1 MLASYQEQLIF
12 LCNNSSCHGIIV
24 WCSLTLTNSF
34 RMKIT
39 QDTQTYLEC
48 KKSALVGYIVAGL
61 LMIGGVVAVILMLM
75 KSASNWW
82 LGLIALAI
90 GIAILLL
97 NKSITLIAD
106 GNLRQIRIAKKSLL
120 GASDNSYSFN
130 DIKEVMIEEDRDYE
144 RDSDG
149 DRKERITYV
158 LIFNFN
164 NGYQEAINLS
174 SGSSNFSA
182 GGLNMSRFSQNNAVM
197 RIGQRMAE
205 VIGVPFNH
213 KRLGDMDIGDV
224 VSSVGEVIKQ
234 VKQAKQDNQNP
245 PQA

>member
-1 MLASYQEQLIF
+1 
-12 LCNNSSCHGIIV
+12 
-24 WCSLTLTNSF
+24 
-34 RMKIT
+34 MKIT

-61 LMIGGVVAVILMLM
+61 LMIGGVVAVILMLIQ
-75 KSASNWW
+75 SASDWW
-82 LGLIALAI
+82 LGLIALII
-90 GIAILLL
+90 GVVILLL

-120 GASDNSYSFN
+120 GASDNAYSFN

-149 DRKERITYV
+149 DRKMRITYV

-164 NGYQEAINLS
+164 NGYQEAINLKRS
-174 SGSSNFSA
+174 SSSV

-213 KRLGDMDIGDV
+213 KRRGDMDIGDV

>member
-1 MLASYQEQLIF
+1 
-12 LCNNSSCHGIIV
+12 
-24 WCSLTLTNSF
+24 
-34 RMKIT
+34 MKIT
-39 QDTQTYLEC
+39 QDNQTYLEC

-61 LMIGGVVAVILMLM
+61 LMIGGVVAVILMLIQ
-75 KSASNWW
+75 SASDWW

-90 GIAILLL
+90 GVAVLLL

-120 GASDNSYSFN
+120 GASDNAYSFN

-149 DRKERITYV
+149 DRKMRITYV

-164 NGYQEAINLS
+164 NGYQEAIKLS
-174 SGSSNFSA
+174 SGSSNFSV
-182 GGLNMSRFSQNNAVM
+182 GGINMSRFSQNNAMM

-213 KRLGDMDIGDV
+213 KRRGDMDIGDV

-234 VKQAKQDNQNP
+234 VKQAKQDHQNP

>member
-1 MLASYQEQLIF
+1 
-12 LCNNSSCHGIIV
+12 
-24 WCSLTLTNSF
+24 
-34 RMKIT
+34 MKIT

-48 KKSALVGYIVAGL
+48 KKSALVGYIVSGL
-61 LMIGGVVAVILMLM
+61 LMLGGVAAVIIMLLQ
-75 KSASNWW
+75 SASQWW

-90 GIAILLL
+90 GVAILLL
-97 NKSITLIAD
+97 NKSITLTAD
-106 GNLRQIRIAKKSLL
+106 GNVRQIRIAKKSLL
-120 GASDNSYSFN
+120 GASDNAYSFN

-164 NGYQEAINLS
+164 NGYQEAINLTRS
-174 SGSSNFSA
+174 SSSV

-213 KRLGDMDIGDV
+213 KRRGDMDLGDV
-224 VSSVGEVIKQ
+224 VNSVGEVIKQ
-234 VKQAKQDNQNP
+234 VKQANQDNQSP
-245 PQA
+245 PHA

>member
-1 MLASYQEQLIF
+1 
-12 LCNNSSCHGIIV
+12 
-24 WCSLTLTNSF
+24 
-34 RMKIT
+34 MKIT
-39 QDTQTYLEC
+39 QDNQTYLEC

-61 LMIGGVVAVILMLM
+61 LMIGGVVAVILMLIQ
-75 KSASNWW
+75 SASDWW

-90 GIAILLL
+90 GIVILLL

-106 GNLRQIRIAKKSLL
+106 GNLRQIRIAIKSLL

-130 DIKEVMIEEDRDYE
+130 DIKEVMIEEDREYE

-164 NGYQEAINLS
+164 NGYQEAIKLS
-174 SGSSNFSA
+174 SGSSNFSV
-182 GGLNMSRFSQNNAVM
+182 GGINMSRFSQNNAMM

-213 KRLGDMDIGDV
+213 KRRGDMDIGDV

-234 VKQAKQDNQNP
+234 VKQAKQDHQNP

>member
-1 MLASYQEQLIF
+1 
-12 LCNNSSCHGIIV
+12 
-24 WCSLTLTNSF
+24 
-34 RMKIT
+34 MKIT

-48 KKSALVGYIVAGL
+48 KKSALVGYIVSGL
-61 LMIGGVVAVILMLM
+61 LMVGGVAAVILMLM
-75 KSASNWW
+75 QSASQWW
-82 LGLIALAI
+82 LGLIALVI
-90 GIAILLL
+90 GIVILLL

-106 GNLRQIRIAKKSLL
+106 GNIRQIRIAKKSLL

-130 DIKEVMIEEDRDYE
+130 DIKDVMIEEDRDYD

-164 NGYQEAINLS
+164 NGYQEAINLTP
-174 SGSSNFSA
+174 GTSSNVSV

-213 KRLGDMDIGDV
+213 KRRGDMDIGDV

-234 VKQAKQDNQNP
+234 VKQAKQDNQNS

>member
-1 MLASYQEQLIF
+1 
-12 LCNNSSCHGIIV
+12 
-24 WCSLTLTNSF
+24 
-34 RMKIT
+34 MKIT

-61 LMIGGVVAVILMLM
+61 LMIGGVVAVILMLIQ
-75 KSASNWW
+75 SASDWW
-82 LGLIALAI
+82 FGLIALAI
-90 GIAILLL
+90 GIVILLL

-120 GASDNSYSFN
+120 GASDNAYSFN

-149 DRKERITYV
+149 DRKMRITYV

-164 NGYQEAINLS
+164 NGYQEAINLKRS
-174 SGSSNFSA
+174 SSSV
-182 GGLNMSRFSQNNAVM
+182 GGINMSRFSQNNAVM

-213 KRLGDMDIGDV
+213 KRRGDMDIGDV

-234 VKQAKQDNQNP
+234 VKQAKQDNQSP
-245 PQA
+245 PHA

>member
-1 MLASYQEQLIF
+1 
-12 LCNNSSCHGIIV
+12 
-24 WCSLTLTNSF
+24 
-34 RMKIT
+34 MKIT
-39 QDTQTYLEC
+39 QDNQTYLEC

-61 LMIGGVVAVILMLM
+61 LMIGGVVAVILMLIQ
-75 KSASNWW
+75 SASDWW
-82 LGLIALAI
+82 FGLIALAI
-90 GIAILLL
+90 GIVILLL

-120 GASDNSYSFN
+120 GASDNAYSFN

-149 DRKERITYV
+149 DRKMRITYV

-164 NGYQEAINLS
+164 NGYQEAIKLS
-174 SGSSNFSA
+174 SGSSNFSV
-182 GGLNMSRFSQNNAVM
+182 GGINMSRFSQNNAMM

-213 KRLGDMDIGDV
+213 KRRGDMDIGDV

>member
-1 MLASYQEQLIF
+1 
-12 LCNNSSCHGIIV
+12 
-24 WCSLTLTNSF
+24 
-34 RMKIT
+34 MKIT

-48 KKSALVGYIVAGL
+48 KKSALVGYIVSGL
-61 LMIGGVVAVILMLM
+61 LILGGVAAVIIMLLQ
-75 KSASNWW
+75 SASQWW

-90 GIAILLL
+90 GVAILLL
-97 NKSITLIAD
+97 NKSITLTAD
-106 GNLRQIRIAKKSLL
+106 GNVRQIRIAKKSLL
-120 GASDNSYSFN
+120 GASDNAYSFN

-164 NGYQEAINLS
+164 NGYQEAINLTRS
-174 SGSSNFSA
+174 SSSV

-213 KRLGDMDIGDV
+213 KRRGDMDIGDV
-224 VSSVGEVIKQ
+224 VSSVGEVIRQ

-245 PQA
+245 PHA

>member
-1 MLASYQEQLIF
+1 
-12 LCNNSSCHGIIV
+12 
-24 WCSLTLTNSF
+24 
-34 RMKIT
+34 MKIT
-39 QDTQTYLEC
+39 QDNQTYLEC

-61 LMIGGVVAVILMLM
+61 LMIGGVVAVILMLIQ
-75 KSASNWW
+75 SASDWW

-90 GIAILLL
+90 GVAVLLL

-106 GNLRQIRIAKKSLL
+106 GNLRQIRIAIKSLL

-130 DIKEVMIEEDRDYE
+130 DIKEVMIEEDREYE
-144 RDSDG
+144 RDSVG

-182 GGLNMSRFSQNNAVM
+182 GGINMSRFSQNNAVM

-213 KRLGDMDIGDV
+213 KRRGDMDIGDV

-234 VKQAKQDNQNP
+234 VKQAKQDHQNP

>member
-1 MLASYQEQLIF
+1 
-12 LCNNSSCHGIIV
+12 
-24 WCSLTLTNSF
+24 
-34 RMKIT
+34 MKIT

-61 LMIGGVVAVILMLM
+61 LMIGGVVAVILMLIQ
-75 KSASNWW
+75 SASDWW
-82 LGLIALAI
+82 FGLIALAI
-90 GIAILLL
+90 GIVILLL

-120 GASDNSYSFN
+120 GASDNAYSFN

-164 NGYQEAINLS
+164 NGYQEAIKLS
-174 SGSSNFSA
+174 SGSSNFSV
-182 GGLNMSRFSQNNAVM
+182 GGINMSRFSQNNAMM

-213 KRLGDMDIGDV
+213 KRRGDMDIGDV
-224 VSSVGEVIKQ
+224 VTSVGEVINQ
-234 VKQAKQDNQNP
+234 VKQVKQDNQNP

>member
-1 MLASYQEQLIF
+1 
-12 LCNNSSCHGIIV
+12 
-24 WCSLTLTNSF
+24 
-34 RMKIT
+34 MKIT

-61 LMIGGVVAVILMLM
+61 LMIGGVVAVILMLIQ
-75 KSASNWW
+75 SASDWW
-82 LGLIALAI
+82 FGLIALAI
-90 GIAILLL
+90 GIVILLL

-106 GNLRQIRIAKKSLL
+106 GNLRQIRIAIKSLL

-164 NGYQEAINLS
+164 NGYQEAIKLS
-174 SGSSNFSA
+174 SGSSNFSV
-182 GGLNMSRFSQNNAVM
+182 GGINMSRFSQNNAMM

-213 KRLGDMDIGDV
+213 KRRGDMDIGDV

-234 VKQAKQDNQNP
+234 VKQAKQDHQNP

>member
-1 MLASYQEQLIF
+1 
-12 LCNNSSCHGIIV
+12 
-24 WCSLTLTNSF
+24 
-34 RMKIT
+34 MKIT

-48 KKSALVGYIVAGL
+48 KKSALVGYIVSGL
-61 LMIGGVVAVILMLM
+61 LMVGGVAAVILMLM
-75 KSASNWW
+75 QSASQWW
-82 LGLIALAI
+82 LGLIALVI
-90 GIAILLL
+90 GIVILLL

-106 GNLRQIRIAKKSLL
+106 GNIRQIRIAKKSLL

-130 DIKEVMIEEDRDYE
+130 DIKDVMIEEDRDYD

-164 NGYQEAINLS
+164 NGYQEAINLRP
-174 SGSSNFSA
+174 GTSSNVSV

-213 KRLGDMDIGDV
+213 KRRGDMDIGDV

>member
-1 MLASYQEQLIF
+1 
-12 LCNNSSCHGIIV
+12 
-24 WCSLTLTNSF
+24 
-34 RMKIT
+34 MKIT

-61 LMIGGVVAVILMLM
+61 LIIGGVVAVIVMLIQ
-75 KSASNWW
+75 SASDWW
-82 LGLIALAI
+82 FGLIALAI
-90 GIAILLL
+90 GIVILLL

-120 GASDNSYSFN
+120 GASDNAYSFN

-149 DRKERITYV
+149 DRKERVTYV

-164 NGYQEAINLS
+164 NGYQEAIKLS
-174 SGSSNFSA
+174 SGSSNFSV
-182 GGLNMSRFSQNNAVM
+182 GGINMSRFSQNNAMM

-213 KRLGDMDIGDV
+213 KRRGDMDIGDV

-234 VKQAKQDNQNP
+234 VKQAKQDHQNP

>member
-1 MLASYQEQLIF
+1 
-12 LCNNSSCHGIIV
+12 
-24 WCSLTLTNSF
+24 
-34 RMKIT
+34 MKFT

-48 KKSALVGYIVAGL
+48 KKSALFGYIVSGL
-61 LMIGGVVAVILMLM
+61 LMVGGLIAVILMLM

-149 DRKERITYV
+149 DRKMRITYV

-174 SGSSNFSA
+174 SGSSNFSV
-182 GGLNMSRFSQNNAVM
+182 GGLNMNRFSQNNAVM

-213 KRLGDMDIGDV
+213 KRRGDMDIGDV

>member
-1 MLASYQEQLIF
+1 
-12 LCNNSSCHGIIV
+12 
-24 WCSLTLTNSF
+24 
-34 RMKIT
+34 MKIT

-61 LMIGGVVAVILMLM
+61 LMIGGVLAVILMLM

>member
-1 MLASYQEQLIF
+1 
-12 LCNNSSCHGIIV
+12 
-24 WCSLTLTNSF
+24 
-34 RMKIT
+34 MKIT

-61 LMIGGVVAVILMLM
+61 LIIGGVVAVIVMLIQ
-75 KSASNWW
+75 SASDWW
-82 LGLIALAI
+82 FGLIALAI
-90 GIAILLL
+90 GIVILLL

-106 GNLRQIRIAKKSLL
+106 ANLRQIRIAKKSLL
-120 GASDNSYSFN
+120 GASDNAYSFN

-164 NGYQEAINLS
+164 NGYQEAIKLS
-174 SGSSNFSA
+174 SGSSNFSV
-182 GGLNMSRFSQNNAVM
+182 GGINMSRFSQNNAMM

-213 KRLGDMDIGDV
+213 KRRGDMDIGDV

-234 VKQAKQDNQNP
+234 VKQAKQDHQNP

>member
-1 MLASYQEQLIF
+1 
-12 LCNNSSCHGIIV
+12 
-24 WCSLTLTNSF
+24 
-34 RMKIT
+34 MKIT

-61 LMIGGVVAVILMLM
+61 LMIGGVVAVILMLIQ
-75 KSASNWW
+75 SASDWW
-82 LGLIALAI
+82 LGLIALII
-90 GIAILLL
+90 GVVILLL

-120 GASDNSYSFN
+120 GASDNAYSFN

-149 DRKERITYV
+149 DRKMRITYV

-164 NGYQEAINLS
+164 NGYQEAIKLS
-174 SGSSNFSA
+174 SGSSNFSV
-182 GGLNMSRFSQNNAVM
+182 GGINMSRFSQNNAVM

-213 KRLGDMDIGDV
+213 KRRGDMDIGDV

>member
-1 MLASYQEQLIF
+1 
-12 LCNNSSCHGIIV
+12 
-24 WCSLTLTNSF
+24 
-34 RMKIT
+34 MKIT

-48 KKSALVGYIVAGL
+48 KKSALVGYIVSGL
-61 LMIGGVVAVILMLM
+61 LVVGGLIAVILMLM

-106 GNLRQIRIAKKSLL
+106 GNLRQIRIAKKSLV

-130 DIKEVMIEEDRDYE
+130 DIKDVMIEEDRNYE

-149 DRKERITYV
+149 DRKEKITYV

-164 NGYQEAINLS
+164 NGYQEAINLTG
-174 SGSSNFSA
+174 GSSSNVSV

-205 VIGVPFNH
+205 VIGVSFNH

-245 PQA
+245 PST

>member
-1 MLASYQEQLIF
+1 
-12 LCNNSSCHGIIV
+12 
-24 WCSLTLTNSF
+24 
-34 RMKIT
+34 MKIT

-48 KKSALVGYIVAGL
+48 KKSALVGYIVSGL
-61 LMIGGVVAVILMLM
+61 LLVGGVATVIIMLM
-75 KSASNWW
+75 QSASQWW

-97 NKSITLIAD
+97 NKSITLTAD
-106 GNLRQIRIAKKSLL
+106 GNVRQIRIAKKSLL
-120 GASDNSYSFN
+120 GASDNAYSFN

-164 NGYQEAINLS
+164 NGYQEAINLVRS
-174 SGSSNFSA
+174 SSSV

-213 KRLGDMDIGDV
+213 KRRGDMDIGDV
-224 VSSVGEVIKQ
+224 VSSVGEVIRQ

-245 PQA
+245 PHA

>member
-1 MLASYQEQLIF
+1 
-12 LCNNSSCHGIIV
+12 
-24 WCSLTLTNSF
+24 
-34 RMKIT
+34 MKIT
-39 QDTQTYLEC
+39 QDTQTFLEC

-61 LMIGGVVAVILMLM
+61 LMIGGVVAVILMLIQ
-75 KSASNWW
+75 SASDWW

-90 GIAILLL
+90 GVTVLLL

-120 GASDNSYSFN
+120 GASDNAYSFN

-149 DRKERITYV
+149 DRKERVTYV

-164 NGYQEAINLS
+164 NGYQEAINLKRS
-174 SGSSNFSA
+174 SSSV

-213 KRLGDMDIGDV
+213 KRRGDMDIGDV
-224 VSSVGEVIKQ
+224 GSSVGEVIKQ

>member
-1 MLASYQEQLIF
+1 
-12 LCNNSSCHGIIV
+12 
-24 WCSLTLTNSF
+24 
-34 RMKIT
+34 MKIT

-61 LMIGGVVAVILMLM
+61 LMIGGVVAVILMLIQ
-75 KSASNWW
+75 SASDWW
-82 LGLIALAI
+82 FGLIALAI
-90 GIAILLL
+90 GIVILLL

-120 GASDNSYSFN
+120 GASDNAYSFN

-149 DRKERITYV
+149 DRKMRITYV

-164 NGYQEAINLS
+164 NGYQEAIKLS
-174 SGSSNFSA
+174 SGSSNFSV
-182 GGLNMSRFSQNNAVM
+182 GGINMSRFSQNNAMM

-213 KRLGDMDIGDV
+213 KRRGDMDIGDV

-234 VKQAKQDNQNP
+234 VKQAKQDNQNR

>member
-1 MLASYQEQLIF
+1 
-12 LCNNSSCHGIIV
+12 
-24 WCSLTLTNSF
+24 
-34 RMKIT
+34 MKIT

-61 LMIGGVVAVILMLM
+61 LMIGGVVAVILMLIQ
-75 KSASNWW
+75 SASDWW
-82 LGLIALAI
+82 FGLIALAI
-90 GIAILLL
+90 GIVILLL

-120 GASDNSYSFN
+120 GASDNAYSFN

-144 RDSDG
+144 RETDG
-149 DRKERITYV
+149 DRKMRITYV

-164 NGYQEAINLS
+164 NGYQEAINLKRS
-174 SGSSNFSA
+174 SSSV
-182 GGLNMSRFSQNNAVM
+182 GGINMSRFTQNNAVM

-213 KRLGDMDIGDV
+213 KRRGDMDIGDV

>member
-1 MLASYQEQLIF
+1 
-12 LCNNSSCHGIIV
+12 
-24 WCSLTLTNSF
+24 
-34 RMKIT
+34 MKIT

-61 LMIGGVVAVILMLM
+61 LMIGGVVAVILMLIQ
-75 KSASNWW
+75 SASDWW
-82 LGLIALAI
+82 FGLIALAI
-90 GIAILLL
+90 GIVILLL

-120 GASDNSYSFN
+120 GASDNAYSFN

-149 DRKERITYV
+149 DRKMRITYV

-164 NGYQEAINLS
+164 NGYQEAIKLS
-174 SGSSNFSA
+174 SGSSNFSV
-182 GGLNMSRFSQNNAVM
+182 GGINMSRFSQNNAMM

-213 KRLGDMDIGDV
+213 KRRGDMDIGDV

-234 VKQAKQDNQNP
+234 VKQAKQDHQNP

>member
-1 MLASYQEQLIF
+1 
-12 LCNNSSCHGIIV
+12 
-24 WCSLTLTNSF
+24 
-34 RMKIT
+34 MKIT

-48 KKSALVGYIVAGL
+48 KKSALMGYIFSGL
-61 LMIGGVVAVILMLM
+61 LTVGGGVAIVPMLM
-75 KSASNWW
+75 QSASNWW

-90 GIAILLL
+90 GIVILLL

-106 GNLRQIRIAKKSLL
+106 GNVRQIRIAKKSLL
-120 GASDNSYSFN
+120 GASDNAYSFN

-149 DRKERITYV
+149 DRKMRITYV

-164 NGYQEAINLS
+164 NGYQEAINLTRS
-174 SGSSNFSA
+174 SSSV

-213 KRLGDMDIGDV
+213 KRRGDMDIGDV

-234 VKQAKQDNQNP
+234 VKQAKQDNQSP
-245 PQA
+245 PHA

>member
-1 MLASYQEQLIF
+1 
-12 LCNNSSCHGIIV
+12 
-24 WCSLTLTNSF
+24 
-34 RMKIT
+34 MKIT

-61 LMIGGVVAVILMLM
+61 LMIGGVVAVILMLIQ
-75 KSASNWW
+75 SASDWW

-90 GIAILLL
+90 GVVVLLI

-120 GASDNSYSFN
+120 GASDNAYSFN

-164 NGYQEAINLS
+164 NGYQEAIKLS
-174 SGSSNFSA
+174 SGSSNFSV
-182 GGLNMSRFSQNNAVM
+182 GGINMSRFSQNNAMM

-213 KRLGDMDIGDV
+213 KRRGDMDIGDV

-234 VKQAKQDNQNP
+234 VKQAKQDNQNR

>member
-1 MLASYQEQLIF
+1 
-12 LCNNSSCHGIIV
+12 
-24 WCSLTLTNSF
+24 
-34 RMKIT
+34 MKIT

-48 KKSALVGYIVAGL
+48 QKSAMLGYIVSGL
-61 LMIGGVVAVILMLM
+61 LMIGGVVAVILMFM
-75 KSASNWW
+75 QSASNWW

-106 GNLRQIRIAKKSLL
+106 GNVRQIKIAKKSLL

-130 DIKEVMIEEDRDYE
+130 DIKDVMIEEDRDYE

-149 DRKERITYV
+149 DRKERITFV

-182 GGLNMSRFSQNNAVM
+182 GGINMSRFSQNNAVM

-213 KRLGDMDIGDV
+213 KRRGDMDIGDV

>member
-1 MLASYQEQLIF
+1 
-12 LCNNSSCHGIIV
+12 
-24 WCSLTLTNSF
+24 
-34 RMKIT
+34 MKIT

-48 KKSALVGYIVAGL
+48 KKSALVGYIVSGL
-61 LMIGGVVAVILMLM
+61 LMVGGLVAVILMLM
-75 KSASNWW
+75 QSASQWW

-120 GASDNSYSFN
+120 GASDNAYSFN

-149 DRKERITYV
+149 DRKMRITYV

-164 NGYQEAINLS
+164 NGYQEAINLKRS
-174 SGSSNFSA
+174 SSSV
-182 GGLNMSRFSQNNAVM
+182 GGINMSRFSQNNAVM

-213 KRLGDMDIGDV
+213 KRRGDMDLGDV
-224 VSSVGEVIKQ
+224 VNSVGEVIKQ
-234 VKQAKQDNQNP
+234 VKQANQDNQSP
-245 PQA
+245 PHA

>member
-1 MLASYQEQLIF
+1 
-12 LCNNSSCHGIIV
+12 
-24 WCSLTLTNSF
+24 
-34 RMKIT
+34 MKIT

-61 LMIGGVVAVILMLM
+61 LMIGGVVAVILMLIQ
-75 KSASNWW
+75 SASDWW
-82 LGLIALAI
+82 LGLIALVI
-90 GIAILLL
+90 GVVILLL

-120 GASDNSYSFN
+120 GASDNAYSFN

-164 NGYQEAINLS
+164 NGYQEAIKLS
-174 SGSSNFSA
+174 SGSSNFSV
-182 GGLNMSRFSQNNAVM
+182 GGINMSRFSQNNAMM

-213 KRLGDMDIGDV
+213 KRRGDMDIGDV
-224 VSSVGEVIKQ
+224 VSSVGEVIRQ

-245 PQA
+245 PRA

>member
-1 MLASYQEQLIF
+1 
-12 LCNNSSCHGIIV
+12 
-24 WCSLTLTNSF
+24 
-34 RMKIT
+34 MKIT

-61 LMIGGVVAVILMLM
+61 LIIGGVVAVTVMFM
-75 KSASNWW
+75 QSASNWW

-106 GNLRQIRIAKKSLL
+106 ANLRQIRIAKKSLL
-120 GASDNSYSFN
+120 GASDNAYSFN
-130 DIKEVMIEEDRDYE
+130 DIKDVMIEEDRNYE

-149 DRKERITYV
+149 DRKEKITYV

-174 SGSSNFSA
+174 SGSSNFSV

-213 KRLGDMDIGDV
+213 KRRGDMDIGDV

-234 VKQAKQDNQNP
+234 VKQAKQDHQNP

>member
-1 MLASYQEQLIF
+1 
-12 LCNNSSCHGIIV
+12 
-24 WCSLTLTNSF
+24 
-34 RMKIT
+34 MKIT

-61 LMIGGVVAVILMLM
+61 LMIGGVVAVILMLIQ
-75 KSASNWW
+75 SASDWW
-82 LGLIALAI
+82 LGLIALII
-90 GIAILLL
+90 GVVILLL
-97 NKSITLIAD
+97 NKSITLTAD
-106 GNLRQIRIAKKSLL
+106 GNVRQIRIAKKSLL
-120 GASDNSYSFN
+120 SASDNAYSFN

-164 NGYQEAINLS
+164 NGYQEAINLARS
-174 SGSSNFSA
+174 SSSV

-213 KRLGDMDIGDV
+213 KRRGDMDIGDV

-234 VKQAKQDNQNP
+234 VKQAKQDHQNP
-245 PQA
+245 PQV

>member
-1 MLASYQEQLIF
+1 
-12 LCNNSSCHGIIV
+12 
-24 WCSLTLTNSF
+24 
-34 RMKIT
+34 MKII

-48 KKSALVGYIVAGL
+48 KKSALVGYIVSGL
-61 LMIGGVVAVILMLM
+61 LMVGGVAAVILMLM
-75 KSASNWW
+75 QSASQWW
-82 LGLIALAI
+82 LGLIALVI
-90 GIAILLL
+90 GIVILLL

-106 GNLRQIRIAKKSLL
+106 GNIRQIRIAKKSLL
-120 GASDNSYSFN
+120 VASDNSYSFN
-130 DIKEVMIEEDRDYE
+130 DIKDVMIEEDRDYD

-164 NGYQEAINLS
+164 NGYQEAINLTP
-174 SGSSNFSA
+174 GTSSNVSV

-205 VIGVPFNH
+205 LIGVPFNH
-213 KRLGDMDIGDV
+213 KRRGDMDIGDV